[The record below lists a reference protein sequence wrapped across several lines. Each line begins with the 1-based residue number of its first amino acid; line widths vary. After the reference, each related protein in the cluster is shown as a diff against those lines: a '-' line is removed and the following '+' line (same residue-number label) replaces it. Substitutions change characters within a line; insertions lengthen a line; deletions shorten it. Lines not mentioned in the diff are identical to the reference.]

1 MSDLELSQEKRI
13 SVVRRGISM
22 GELEESFSI
31 MSTENNA
38 LVFDRFVHSV
48 ISLKNHE
55 STTPVPK
62 NMLKRKADEE
72 LAIPS
77 GAHEKRPRMEAAMK
91 QIESDHQE
99 AMGMGMGIRFLIYV
113 TVCWLWMEEWKNAS
127 FYALIDTGADVSL
140 FDINFLEEKKIP

>member
-1 MSDLELSQEKRI
+1 MSDLELSQEKKI
-13 SVVRRGISM
+13 SVVRQGISI

-31 MSTENNA
+31 MSTKNNA

-77 GAHEKRPRMEAAMK
+77 GTHEKRPRMECNGARLGGPFTLDK
-91 QIESDHQE
+91 SGVRYSRRKE
-99 AMGMGMGIRFLIYV
+99 V
-113 TVCWLWMEEWKNAS
+113 
-127 FYALIDTGADVSL
+127 ALCSTSY
-140 FDINFLEEKKIP
+140 NT

>member
-13 SVVRRGISM
+13 TVVRRGISM

-38 LVFDRFVHSV
+38 LVFDRFVYSV

-62 NMLKRKADEE
+62 NTLKRKADKE

-77 GAHEKRPRMEAAMK
+77 GTHEKRPRTEAVMK
-91 QIESDHQE
+91 QIESDHQK
-99 AMGMGMGIRFLIYV
+99 ALGMSMGIQFLIYV

-140 FDINFLEEKKIP
+140 FDVNFLEEKKIP